1 MTRKFLVALVL
12 LMAFTSLYAQEE
24 TMRIAV
30 FDLTAKSPQV
40 EADSA
45 MLSEMLRNEFIKTG
59 RFEVVSRE
67 QTAKIMAEA
76 EFQSGGL
83 TSESDA
89 IKIGQLL
96 NVRRAIV
103 GSVGV
108 LGDTVFVT
116 VQLFDL
122 ETGRFITA
130 ESMEAPSM
138 KDIVSRMKGTVAV
151 LTDAVY
157 GTKAA
162 VASTPTPAAAPAAKP
177 APAATPEAV
186 PKAVPVARTAYPRAI
201 NYIGY
206 ATTAAGLGAVAAG
219 YFVFNAAAF
228 EAYGSAV
235 AAKGA
240 YDTATDDFT
249 ALWGT
254 YQGYLNDVEV
264 NSTYRMY
271 SYIAGGVLAA
281 GGLVMAFLPP
291 PRADRA
297 LLGRGLR
304 LAALPSGVLV
314 TLSY

>member
-1 MTRKFLVALVL
+1 MARKTLAAIMLSA
-12 LMAFTSLYAQEE
+12 AFVCASAQQEA
-24 TMRIAV
+24 MRIVV
-30 FDLTAKSPQV
+30 FDLTAKSAQV

-67 QTAKIMAEA
+67 QTARIMAEA
-76 EFQSGGL
+76 EFQSIGL
-83 TSESDA
+83 TSETEA

-108 LGDTVFVT
+108 LGDAVFVT

-130 ESMEAPSM
+130 ESIEAPGI
-138 KDIVSRMKGTVAV
+138 KDVVSRMRGTVSV

-162 VASTPTPAAAPAAKP
+162 AAVPATEPASSAPAEAEPLRKKPAA
-177 APAATPEAV
+177 
-186 PKAVPVARTAYPRAI
+186 RSYPRLI

-206 ATTAAGLGAVAAG
+206 ATAAAGLGAAAVG
-219 YFVFNAAAF
+219 YFVFDAAAL
-228 EAYGSAV
+228 EAYESAV
-235 AAKGA
+235 AAKAA
-240 YDTATDDFT
+240 YDGATEGFT
-249 ALWGT
+249 ELWDA
-254 YQGYLNDVEV
+254 YQGFLADIDA
-264 NSTYRMY
+264 NSGYRMY
-271 SYIAGGVLAA
+271 SYVAGGVLAA
-281 GGLVMAFLPP
+281 GGLVMALLPP
-291 PRADRA
+291 PRAGRA
-297 LLGRGLR
+297 SLGRGPR
-304 LAALPSGVLV
+304 LAVLPSGVLV

>member
-162 VASTPTPAAAPAAKP
+162 VASTPTPAAAPAVEP
-177 APAATPEAV
+177 APKATPEAV
-186 PKAVPVARTAYPRAI
+186 PKARVVGSYPRIINYVGYGLAAVGAGMAATGYFYYDAQAVDAYNTALAAKAAYDGASYDANYRELWTAYTKAL
-201 NYIGY
+201 
-206 ATTAAGLGAVAAG
+206 ATIEPLTTWRNGA
-219 YFVFNAAAF
+219 
-228 EAYGSAV
+228 
-235 AAKGA
+235 
-240 YDTATDDFT
+240 
-249 ALWGT
+249 
-254 YQGYLNDVEV
+254 
-264 NSTYRMY
+264 
-271 SYIAGGVLAA
+271 YIAGGVLGACGIILA
-281 GGLVMAFLPP
+281 VLPP
-291 PRADRA
+291 PKVKAA
-297 LLGRGLR
+297 GTGRFWS
-304 LAALPSGVLV
+304 LAALPSGFVATV
-314 TLSY
+314 RY